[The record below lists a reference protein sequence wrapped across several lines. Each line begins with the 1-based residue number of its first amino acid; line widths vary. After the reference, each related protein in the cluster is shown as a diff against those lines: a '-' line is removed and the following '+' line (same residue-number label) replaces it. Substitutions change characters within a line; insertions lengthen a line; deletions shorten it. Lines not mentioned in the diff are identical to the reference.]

1 MANEDF
7 LRPLSGPVTPGKPL
21 SLDIVAGEQPAAKGR
36 PFLQVYFVCANSY
49 LRVYRSADEKRYLA
63 RCPKCGK
70 EMRFQVG
77 EGGTEQR
84 MFQVSCR

>member
-1 MANEDF
+1 M
-7 LRPLSGPVTPGKPL
+7 
-21 SLDIVAGEQPAAKGR
+21 
-36 PFLQVYFVCANSY
+36 QVYFVCANSY

-77 EGGTEQR
+77 DGGTEQR
-84 MFQVSCR
+84 MFKLSCR